1 MWLVIREIPRT
12 RTGHY
17 ESTATPHRRPLREL
31 FLAAVRPPAMTDTDE
46 RSAAEARSLHE
57 RPADLLA
64 ELIRFDTTNPPGD
77 ERACVEWI
85 ADRLA
90 DYGVD
95 SETYAMDPDRPNLVA
110 RLPGGDAP
118 SLLLYGHVD
127 VVPTTGQD
135 WSHPPFDGV
144 VEDGFVWG
152 RGALDMKGGVSMM
165 LSAFLRAAAEDVDL
179 AGDLVLMIVADEEG
193 GGDHGAAFMV
203 EEHPEVFEDVEYAM
217 GEFGGF
223 AAEIAGERFYPIQVN
238 EKQVCWLRAT
248 FRGEGGHGSRPRE
261 KSALSDMARAV
272 SAVAENRLPVVVTPT
287 VEELVESIAGEL
299 PPEVGAEVRAL
310 LDPERTDEVLDA
322 LGDEGELFDAILH
335 DTANPT
341 VVRGGDKENVIPAEV
356 SVTLDCRLLPGQGR
370 SDIETELREVIPDDV
385 DVEFDTIRHEPFPAE
400 TDEGLFPLLADV
412 LEDADPEGTAVP
424 FMLAGATD
432 GRHLARVGVQS
443 YGFTPYDLPPDF
455 AFMDLVHAADE
466 RVPVECLE
474 FGADAMYEAVT
485 RYGH

>member
-1 MWLVIREIPRT
+1 M
-12 RTGHY
+12 
-17 ESTATPHRRPLREL
+17 S
-31 FLAAVRPPAMTDTDE
+31 D
-46 RSAAEARSLHE
+46 AAEGASGTEPIHE
-57 RPADLLA
+57 RPVDLLS

-95 SETYAMDPDRPNLVA
+95 SETYAMDPDRPNLLA
-110 RLPGGDAP
+110 RLEGGDAP
-118 SLLLYGHVD
+118 ALLLYGHVD

-135 WSHPPFDGV
+135 WTHPPFSGV
-144 VEDGFVWG
+144 VEDGYVWG
-152 RGALDMKGGVSMM
+152 RGALDMKGGVTMM

-179 AGDLVLMIVADEEG
+179 AGDLLLCIVSDEEG
-193 GGDHGAAFMV
+193 GGDHGAAFLA
-203 EEHPEVFEDVEYAM
+203 EEHPEVFEGVEYAI

-261 KSALSDMARAV
+261 KSAMTDMARAV
-272 SAVAENRLPVVVTPT
+272 TAVSENRLPVRIIPA
-287 VEELVESIAGEL
+287 VEEMIEAIAAEL
-299 PPEVGAEVRAL
+299 PPEVGEQFRGL

-322 LGDEGELFDAILH
+322 LGEDGELFDALLH

-341 VVRGGDKENVIPAEV
+341 VVRGGDKENVIPSEV
-356 SVTLDCRLLPGQGR
+356 SLTLDCRLLPGQGR
-370 SDIETELREVIPDDV
+370 SDIEAELREVIPDDV
-385 DVEFDTIRHEPFPAE
+385 DVEFETIRHEPFPAE
-400 TDEGLFPLLADV
+400 TDQGLFPLLSDV
-412 LEDADPEGTAVP
+412 LSDADPEGTAIP
-424 FMLAGATD
+424 FVLGGATD

-443 YGFTPYDLPPDF
+443 YGFTPLNVPPDF
-455 AFMDLVHAADE
+455 DFWSLAHAADE
-466 RVPVECLE
+466 RMPIECLE
-474 FGADAMYEAVT
+474 FGAEAMYEAVT